1 MYQEWLRPAEA
12 AEYSSVSLRT
22 VYVWMKEG
30 LKYSKV
36 TRTVLI
42 KKTAI
47 DEFITGFEVPAEG
60 DVDRIVDNVLTEV
73 LR

>member
-1 MYQEWLRPAEA
+1 MNQEWLRPAEA

-22 VYVWMKEG
+22 LYVWLKSG
-30 LKYSKV
+30 LKHSRV

-42 KKTAI
+42 KKTAL
-47 DEFITGFEVPAEG
+47 DEYISGYEVPTEG
-60 DVDRIVDNVLTEV
+60 DVDAIVTSVLDEM

>member
-42 KKTAI
+42 KKTAL
-47 DEFITGFEVPAEG
+47 DEYITG
-60 DVDRIVDNVLTEV
+60 
-73 LR
+73 